1 MYKVLDARRIVPN
14 VHCLTLEAP
23 AVAREVL
30 PGQFIIVRVEED
42 GERIPLSVADWDRE
56 TGTITVFV
64 CNVGNTTNKIASL
77 RAGSELPTVV
87 GPLGNATEIGK
98 FGSVLCV
105 CGCYGIGSV
114 YPIARALKENGNK
127 VFTVMEARSA
137 YLFYWEEKHREAAD
151 KLFFITRDGSK
162 GIKGHVTRLP
172 EVMASINEP
181 IHRIVINGC
190 TMVMK
195 RGSEVTR
202 PFGIKTVVS
211 LNPIMIDGTGMCGVC
226 RVTVGGQT
234 KFACVDGPDF
244 DGHDVDWEELFQ
256 RRRSYVGEELLPMKT
271 SGCGGHSHGS

>member
-1 MYKVLDARRIVPN
+1 MFRVLDARMIVPN

-30 PGQFIIVRVEED
+30 PGQFVIVRVEED

-56 TGTITVFV
+56 KGTLTVFV

-77 RAGSELPTVV
+77 RAGSEIPTIV
-87 GPLGNATEIGK
+87 GPLGNATEIGM

-114 YPIARALKENGNK
+114 YPIARAFKEKGNK

-137 YLFYWEEKHREAAD
+137 YLFYWEEKHRKTAD

-162 GIKGHVTRLP
+162 GFKGHVTRLP
-172 EVMASINEP
+172 EIIASVNEP
-181 IHRIVINGC
+181 IHRIIINGC

-195 RGSEVTR
+195 RGSDATR

-226 RVTVGGQT
+226 RLTVAGKT

-244 DGHDVDWEELFQ
+244 DGHEVDWEEFLK
-256 RRRSYVGEELLPMKT
+256 RRKTYNPEEVHPLRK
-271 SGCGGHSHGS
+271 SGCASHF